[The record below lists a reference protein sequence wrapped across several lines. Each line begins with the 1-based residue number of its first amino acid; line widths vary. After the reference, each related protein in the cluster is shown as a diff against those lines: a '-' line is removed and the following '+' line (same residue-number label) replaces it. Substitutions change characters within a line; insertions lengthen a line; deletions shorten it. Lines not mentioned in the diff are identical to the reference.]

1 MGRDWQ
7 QVAGVFPAAFFQ
19 DLWKTM
25 VLIEDVD
32 DEPEA
37 GWDFDSSAGIADCNL
52 RVKVKAHKFQTIRR
66 FMDLEFGI

>member
-1 MGRDWQ
+1 MMGQDWQ
-7 QVAGVFPAAFFQ
+7 QFAGVFCSVFQ

-37 GWDFDSSAGIADCNL
+37 GWD
-52 RVKVKAHKFQTIRR
+52 
-66 FMDLEFGI
+66 